1 MLQFALPLHH
11 INKYWYRDEVDEYKY
26 KQNFHLTRPF
36 LSLAVFLIER
46 VALAH
51 SALGI

>member
-1 MLQFALPLHH
+1 MVWFALPLHH
-11 INKYWYRDEVDEYKY
+11 INKKWHRDKVDNHKD
-26 KQNFHLTRPF
+26 KQNFHLTRP
-36 LSLAVFLIER
+36 LPSLAVFLIER

>member
-1 MLQFALPLHH
+1 VKLLVKFS
-11 INKYWYRDEVDEYKY
+11 YFRFFTSESY
-26 KQNFHLTRPF
+26 KQDFHLTRPLQALPF
-36 LSLAVFLIER
+36 LLIER